1 VDTMWM
7 RRGCVLAAAAVVAC
21 AAVAAR
27 GSEAGQKAVSQ
38 VSEAAYRYFLGDDQG
53 IEGVLYTHD
62 GDNRGVGGPEHDLAR
77 DNIAALFQQYGL
89 TVTLEPVQYSG
100 NTYYN
105 VVGTKTGSTHSTQE
119 YVIGAHYDSVNNPGA
134 DDNASGVALVLEAA
148 RILTRYES
156 AYTIRFIAFTR
167 EEQGLYGSEAYVD
180 DHALDDILGMI
191 SADMVAYASSTNQ
204 ARIYARTSSPIKTHL
219 GNAITLYGDGLTW
232 MDAGWISASDHA
244 PFDSAGYD
252 ACLLIE
258 SEVWTNPHY
267 HKATDSVDTPN
278 YINYPYAVRMTRSV
292 VGYLVDQAGIVVR
305 PSGGDVNFDS
315 MVDLDDYVVFAECLA
330 GPGAT
335 PDPLAPVTL
344 DDCLGAFDLDDDGD
358 VDLHDFAD
366 FAVLFGSGDC
376 NGNGLAD
383 QEEIWTAGVQDCN
396 HNSVPDECDI
406 ASGTSLDCN
415 GNGIPDECE
424 EDCNGNGVPDD
435 CDVLWG
441 ASEDCQPDGIP
452 DECQLVIPVLAQ
464 DMCADAMNAC
474 PGVTYSGSTAS
485 ATVDGS
491 ASCGTS
497 STTKDVWYRYTP
509 LTSGSLTV
517 STCGSAYDT
526 VLSVHT
532 GCPGTT
538 ANQIVCNDDSCGRQS
553 VVTLSVS
560 AGTEYR
566 IRVSGWSGSAGS
578 FVLDLTGP
586 DCAVP
591 SNDCNGNGM
600 PDECDIASGVST
612 DLNGNGVPDECEGT

>member
-1 VDTMWM
+1 MDTMWM
-7 RRGCVLAAAAVVAC
+7 RRGWAVAAAVVAC
-21 AAVAAR
+21 AAVVAR
-27 GSEAGQKAVSQ
+27 GSEAGQKAVDQ
-38 VSEAAYRYFLGDDQG
+38 VSESAYRYFLGDNQG
-53 IEGVLYTHD
+53 IEGLLYTHD

-77 DNIAALFQQYGL
+77 DNIAAMFQQYGL

-105 VVGTKTGSTHSTQE
+105 VVGTKTGSAHSTQE

-148 RILTRYES
+148 RILTQYES

-180 DHALDDILGMI
+180 AHAMDDIVGMI

-204 ARIYARTSSPIKTHL
+204 ARIYGRTSSPVKTHL
-219 GNAITLYGDGLTW
+219 GNAVTLYGDGLTW
-232 MDAGWISASDHA
+232 MDAGWISASDHD

-258 SEVWTNPHY
+258 YEVWSNPYY
-267 HKATDSVDTPN
+267 HEPEDSVDNPN
-278 YINYPYAVRMTRSV
+278 NINYPYAVRMTRSV
-292 VGYLVDQAGIVVR
+292 VGYLVDQAGVVVR
-305 PSGGDVNFDS
+305 PSGGDVNFDA
-315 MVDLDDYVVFAECLA
+315 MVNLDDYVVFTECMA
-330 GPGAT
+330 GPDAT
-335 PDPLAPVTL
+335 PDPLSPVTV
-344 DDCLGAFDLDDDGD
+344 DDCLGAFDLNDDGD
-358 VDLHDFAD
+358 VDLDDFAA
-366 FAVLFGSGDC
+366 FTALFGTGDC
-376 NGNGLAD
+376 NGNGVAD
-383 QEEIWTAGVQDCN
+383 QEEIWTADVQDCN

-415 GNGIPDECE
+415 LDGIPDECE

-435 CDVLWG
+435 CDVLSG
-441 ASEDCQPDGIP
+441 TSEDCQPDGLP
-452 DECQLVIPVLAQ
+452 DECQLVIAVTAQ
-464 DMCADAMNAC
+464 NTCADAMNAC
-474 PGVTYSGSTAS
+474 PGVTYSGSTS
-485 ATVDGS
+485 GATVDGS

-509 LTSGSLTV
+509 ATSGSLTV

-538 ANQIVCNDDSCGRQS
+538 ANQIVCNDDSCSRQS
-553 VVTLSVS
+553 EVTLSV
-560 AGTEYR
+560 APGTSYL
-566 IRVSGWSGSAGS
+566 IRVSGWNGNSGS

-591 SNDCNGNGM
+591 SNDCNGNAV
-600 PDECDIASGVST
+600 PDECDIASGTSA
-612 DLNGNGVPDECEGT
+612 DLNGNDIPDECE